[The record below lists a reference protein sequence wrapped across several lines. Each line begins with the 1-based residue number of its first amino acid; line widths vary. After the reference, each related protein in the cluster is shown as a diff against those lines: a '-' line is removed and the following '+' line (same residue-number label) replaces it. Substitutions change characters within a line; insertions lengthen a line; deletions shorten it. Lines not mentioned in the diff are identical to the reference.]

1 LTTCT
6 KVRADEFGGTAG
18 AGVAAGWVCAG
29 PVCVVGGTSQ
39 AETLSAANPAVIH
52 RIIWKP
58 SDILLH
64 RSLAR
69 RAKAASPNQESS
81 CLEHYGGTG
90 HLKHMFSIEHDFDAT
105 VITLIDDGAAP
116 LQEDVTVRAFAE
128 CITVEQYDPR
138 TDQAV
143 RLTFSPEQVR
153 DLAAALD
160 LPEGIYKIARENPAG

>member
-1 LTTCT
+1 
-6 KVRADEFGGTAG
+6 
-18 AGVAAGWVCAG
+18 
-29 PVCVVGGTSQ
+29 
-39 AETLSAANPAVIH
+39 
-52 RIIWKP
+52 
-58 SDILLH
+58 
-64 RSLAR
+64 
-69 RAKAASPNQESS
+69 
-81 CLEHYGGTG
+81 
-90 HLKHMFSIEHDFDAT
+90 MFTIEHDFDAT